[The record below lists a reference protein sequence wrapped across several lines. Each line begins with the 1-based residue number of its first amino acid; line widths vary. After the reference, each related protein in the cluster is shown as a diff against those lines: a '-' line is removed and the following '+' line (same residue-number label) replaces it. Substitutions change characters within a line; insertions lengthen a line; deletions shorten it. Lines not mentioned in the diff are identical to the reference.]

1 MAEIITLDMDT
12 ASIQYLCERDK
23 RLAKVISMV
32 GPITYSPHE
41 DDPYCFLIHEI
52 IEQMLSVKAGQ
63 KIFARLEELCTG
75 NVNPDSISALTD
87 EQIRSTGTSNAKV
100 EYIRNLTNALE
111 SDTLSFD
118 RLSTLPDRDVISE
131 MTKIRG
137 IGTWTAKMYL
147 MFVLNRPDILPMED
161 GAFLQGY
168 RWVYKTDD
176 CKPASVIKKCKKW
189 KPYSS
194 IAARFFY
201 RALDMGLTKEEFH
214 LFK

>member
-1 MAEIITLDMDT
+1 MSEIITLDMNT
-12 ASIQYLCERDK
+12 ASVQYLCKRDK

-41 DDPYCFLIHEI
+41 DDPYRFLIHEI

-63 KIFARLEELCTG
+63 KIFSRLEELCAG
-75 NVNPDSISALTD
+75 EINPDSISALTD
-87 EQIRSTGTSNAKV
+87 EQIRGTGTSNAKV
-100 EYIRNLTNALE
+100 EYIRNLTGALE
-111 SDTLSFD
+111 SGTLSFSK
-118 RLSTLPDRDVISE
+118 LSEMPDKEVIRE

-147 MFVLNRPDILPMED
+147 MFVLNRPDILPVED

-168 RWVYKTDD
+168 RWAYKTDD
-176 CKPASVIKKCKKW
+176 CTPASVTKKCKKW

-201 RALDMGLTKEEFH
+201 RALDMGMTKEEFH
-214 LFK
+214 LLK

>member
-1 MAEIITLDMDT
+1 MSEIITLDMNT
-12 ASIQYLCERDK
+12 ASVQYLCKRDK
-23 RLAKVISMV
+23 RLTKVISMV

-41 DDPYCFLIHEI
+41 DNPYRFLIHEI

-63 KIFARLEELCTG
+63 KIFSRLEELCAG
-75 NVNPDSISALTD
+75 EINPDSISALTD
-87 EQIRSTGTSNAKV
+87 EQIRGTGTSNAKV
-100 EYIRNLTNALE
+100 EYIRNLTGALE
-111 SDTLSFD
+111 SGTLSFSE
-118 RLSTLPDRDVISE
+118 LSEMPDKEVIRE

-147 MFVLNRPDILPMED
+147 MFVLNRPDILPVED

-168 RWVYKTDD
+168 RWAYKTDD
-176 CKPASVIKKCKKW
+176 CTPASVTKKCKKW

-201 RALDMGLTKEEFH
+201 RALDMGMTKEEFH
-214 LFK
+214 LLK